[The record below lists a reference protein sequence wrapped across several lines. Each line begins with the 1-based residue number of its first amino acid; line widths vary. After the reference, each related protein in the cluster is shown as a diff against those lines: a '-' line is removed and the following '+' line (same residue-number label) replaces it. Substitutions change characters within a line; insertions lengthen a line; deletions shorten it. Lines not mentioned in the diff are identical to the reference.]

1 MAGRPIGQRISL
13 KMALPIVLGSITI
26 LSWLFVVFLKSSQL
40 SDALSLPVALL
51 GGAIML
57 YAAVR
62 EIIHGN
68 LSIDLLAS
76 IAVIS
81 AVAIHQFLPAAIVVV
96 MLLGG
101 QAIEEYA
108 AGRSSRAI
116 DALVQMKPE
125 TATLLSADKTET
137 VNVQDLKPG
146 HVVVIR
152 PGDRIPVDGEI
163 VSGHAAVDE
172 SSITGE
178 SMPVEKVFGSRVLTG
193 TICQNGSVLVKA
205 IAVGED
211 TKFAHII
218 RLVRQAQTSKAKIQR
233 VADRYAKWFTPVIVG
248 LAVLTYVITWQPIRA
263 VTILLTASPCP
274 LLLAT
279 PVAVVSAIG
288 RGARSGILIRSGDSL
303 ETAGS
308 VDTVVFDKTG
318 TLTSGKLRVVDV
330 HSFNGYSKADVARN
344 AAIAEQFSTH
354 PIAKAVIEYAQKDNP
369 EIPNPDDFNEDAGGG
384 VMAEFEGNEIF
395 VGNSRFLEK
404 QMIHIP
410 AQVRAVIQD
419 EDNSAATT
427 LLVARNHEVCGTMGL
442 EDSTKPTAFNAIRA
456 LKGMG
461 INIAVLTG
469 DTKRAGEKIK
479 RELNLTE
486 VFSEVLPEDKA
497 NYVTKLKRSGR
508 RVAMVGDGIN
518 DAPALATADVGI
530 AMGAAGSDVAVETAD
545 FTIMTDDLERVPSA
559 IKLSRRML
567 GIAKQSILIGLSA
580 NVIGVVL
587 SAFGLISPIE
597 GASIHEVSD
606 LLVIFNSARAFQA
619 A

>member
-1 MAGRPIGQRISL
+1 
-13 KMALPIVLGSITI
+13 
-26 LSWLFVVFLKSSQL
+26 
-40 SDALSLPVALL
+40 
-51 GGAIML
+51 ML
-57 YAAVR
+57 YSALR
-62 EIIHGN
+62 EIFHRN

-81 AVAIHQFLPAAIVVV
+81 ALAIHQFLPAAIVVV

-116 DALVQMKPE
+116 DALVRLTPE
-125 TATLLSADKTET
+125 TAVVLNEGQNEPVK
-137 VNVQDLKPG
+137 VQDLRPG

-163 VSGHAAVDE
+163 VSGHAAIDE

-193 TICQNGSVLVKA
+193 TICENGSVLVKA
-205 IAVGED
+205 TAVGED

-218 RLVRQAQTSKAKIQR
+218 RLVRQAQTSKARIQR

-248 LAVLTYVITWQPIRA
+248 LAIVTYLFTWQPIRA

-288 RGARSGILIRSGDSL
+288 RGARTGILIRSGDSL

-308 VDTVVFDKTG
+308 VDTVIFDKTG
-318 TLTSGKLRVVDV
+318 TLTSGKLRVIDV
-330 HSFNGYSKADVARN
+330 RSFNGYSPADVMRN

-354 PIAKAVIEYAQKDNP
+354 PIAKAIIQYSQREGA
-369 EIPNPDDFNEDAGGG
+369 EIPNPDDFSEDAGGG
-384 VMAEFEGNEIF
+384 VMAEFEGNRIL
-395 VGNSRFLEK
+395 VGNSRFLERE
-404 QMIHIP
+404 MVHIP
-410 AQVRAVIQD
+410 TKVKEVIED
-419 EDNSAATT
+419 EGNSAATT
-427 LLVARNHEVCGTMGL
+427 LLVARNQEICGAMGL
-442 EDSTKPTAFNAIRA
+442 EDSTKPNAVNAIRA
-456 LKGMG
+456 LNGMG

-469 DTKRAGEKIK
+469 DTKKAGDKIK
-479 RELNLTE
+479 KELNLTE

-497 NYVTKLKRSGR
+497 NYVSKLKRAGK

-545 FTIMTDDLERVPSA
+545 FTIMTDDLEKVPSA
-559 IKLSRRML
+559 IRLSRRML
-567 GIAKQSILIGLSA
+567 RIAKQSILIGLLA
-580 NVIGVVL
+580 NVIGVIL
-587 SAFGLISPIE
+587 SIFGLISPIE

-606 LLVIFNSARAFQA
+606 LLVIFNSARAFQPA
-619 A
+619 

>member
-1 MAGRPIGQRISL
+1 
-13 KMALPIVLGSITI
+13 MALPVVLGSITI
-26 LSWLFVVFLKSSQL
+26 LSWLFLVFLRSNQL
-40 SDALSLPVALL
+40 SDAASLPVAAL

-57 YAAVR
+57 YSALK
-62 EIIHGN
+62 EIRHGN

-81 AVAIHQFLPAAIVVV
+81 ALAIHQFLPAAIVVV

-116 DALVQMKPE
+116 DALVRMRPE
-125 TATLLSADKTET
+125 TALVLNVGQTEE
-137 VNVQDLKPG
+137 VKVQDLRPG

-163 VSGHAAVDE
+163 VSGHGAIDE

-178 SMPVEKVFGSRVLTG
+178 SMPVEKVFGSKVLTG
-193 TICQNGSVLVKA
+193 TICQNGGVMVKA
-205 IAVGED
+205 TAVGED

-218 RLVRQAQTSKAKIQR
+218 RLVRQAQTSKARIQR
-233 VADRYAKWFTPVIVG
+233 VADRYAKWFTPVIVA
-248 LAVLTYVITWQPIRA
+248 LAVMTYIITLQASRA

-308 VDTVVFDKTG
+308 IDTVIFDKTG

-330 HSFNGYSKADVARN
+330 HPFNGYSQADVMRN

-354 PIAKAVIEYAQKDNP
+354 PIAKAIIQYSQKDDP
-369 EIPNPDDFNEDAGGG
+369 EIPNPDDFSEDAGGG
-384 VMAEFEGNEIF
+384 VMAEFEGNRIL
-395 VGNSRFLEK
+395 VGNSRFIEK

-410 AQVRAVIQD
+410 TQVRAAIQD
-419 EDNSAATT
+419 KGDSAATT
-427 LLVARNHEVCGTMGL
+427 LLVARNQEICGAMGL
-442 EDSTKPTAFNAIRA
+442 EDSTKPNALNAIQA
-456 LKGMG
+456 LKSMG

-469 DTKRAGEKIK
+469 DTKRAGERIK
-479 RELNLTE
+479 KELCLTE

-497 NYVTKLKRSGR
+497 SYVSKLKRSGK

-518 DAPALATADVGI
+518 DAPALGTADVGI
-530 AMGAAGSDVAVETAD
+530 AMGAAGSDVAIETAD
-545 FTIMTDDLERVPSA
+545 FTIMTDDLEKVPSA
-559 IKLSRRML
+559 IRLSRRML
-567 GIAKQSILIGLSA
+567 RIAKQSILIGLLA
-580 NVIGVVL
+580 NVIGVLL
-587 SAFGLISPIE
+587 SVFGLISPIE

-606 LLVIFNSARAFQA
+606 LLVIFNSARAFQPT
-619 A
+619 